1 MEKLRRGKSTEVVR
15 MIVGV
20 VWLVLVVVVSGG
32 AQEDDEATRAVQ
44 KYRELLFP
52 SHREQ
57 AGFSP
62 LRHLQDID
70 DPPDDLDGTI
80 CVICRGLEYC
90 DALNGLL
97 VQEKYYPEQ
106 NLELGTCSI
115 IDGLGERMSNEI
127 FGIGRTFR
135 DTTQCRNI
143 VLQYLCLFWGSQNDM
158 YDNYCF
164 WMEDVSSPNPD
175 EHQIAPRPPCRSFCV
190 QIAEVCANSADF
202 LHMCNYIACP
212 PTEDECTPDPVV
224 ANEVVAAGIG
234 CDMPSLANPY
244 SAAPHSKFS
253 VVLLFTFVVGAVA
266 ILC

>member
-1 MEKLRRGKSTEVVR
+1 MAAPMFL
-15 MIVGV
+15 
-20 VWLVLVVVVSGG
+20 LVILLINFALIS
-32 AQEDDEATRAVQ
+32 AYNDYEENYLTSSRN
-44 KYRELLFP
+44 KYRDLLFP
-52 SHREQ
+52 FRKTMEENEDAESSR
-57 AGFSP
+57 A
-62 LRHLQDID
+62 LQDID
-70 DPPDDLDGTI
+70 DPPDDLDDAT
-80 CVICRGLEYC
+80 CVICRGLDQC
-90 DALNGLL
+90 SVLNGLL

-115 IDGLGERMSNEI
+115 IDGLGQRMANEI

-143 VLQYLCLFWGSQNDM
+143 VLQYLCLFWASQNDM

-164 WMEDVSSPNPD
+164 WLEDVSSPNPD

-224 ANEVVAAGIG
+224 GNEVVAAGIG
-234 CDMPSLANPY
+234 CDMPFLENPY
-244 SAAPHSKFS
+244 SSSYRLSLCWRAVS
-253 VVLLFTFVVGAVA
+253 VSVLFGVIFAVFV
-266 ILC
+266 